1 MDGAYHHPALPFVLH
16 TCFFKGKSPVSR
28 VHRSS
33 FPRYIEATNTEE
45 EKLKITD
52 AMLTFAAV
60 IIWSRLKEIGNFRA
74 TTQENFSGENCTSE
88 FESNLSY
95 FKETI
100 AVRAAQAGED
110 WSFQALVV

>member
-1 MDGAYHHPALPFVLH
+1 MFYVFLVLSFFPDYHVPLIGRNSVNVDGAYHHPALPFVLH

-60 IIWSRLKEIGNFRA
+60 IVSHLRVSSCSTN
-74 TTQENFSGENCTSE
+74 
-88 FESNLSY
+88 
-95 FKETI
+95 
-100 AVRAAQAGED
+100 
-110 WSFQALVV
+110 